1 MSLRDRIALV
11 TGASRGIGA
20 AAAEVL
26 ARRGARVALG
36 GRTVPDLDRV
46 AAKIKEEGG
55 QAVAVPCDVLDARQV
70 ERMVGRV
77 VEEWGQLDI
86 LVNNAGMGNPV
97 LPVEEVLPEDWDH
110 SMALNV
116 RSAFFCVRSAAP
128 LMKRRKYG
136 RIVNVSSFAGR
147 NHSRMSGPQYV
158 AAKAGLLGFT
168 RQMAVEL
175 GPYGIN
181 VNAVAPSIVLT
192 ARVRAKWESRA
203 EADRRAILSQIP
215 LGRLALPEEVAT
227 VIAFLASDDASYV
240 NGACIDINGGSYMV

>member
-1 MSLRDRIALV
+1 MV
-11 TGASRGIGA
+11 
-20 AAAEVL
+20 
-26 ARRGARVALG
+26 
-36 GRTVPDLDRV
+36 
-46 AAKIKEEGG
+46 AKIRGEGG
-55 QAVAVPCDVLDARQV
+55 QAIAVTCDVLDARQV
-70 ERMVGRV
+70 EGMVGRV
-77 VEEWGQLDI
+77 VEEWGRLDI

-97 LPVEEVLPEDWDH
+97 LAVEEVLPEDWDH

-116 RSAFFCVRSAAP
+116 RSAFFCVRSAVP
-128 LMKRRKYG
+128 LMKRQKYG

-175 GPYGIN
+175 GPHGIN

-192 ARVRAKWESRA
+192 ARVRAKWENRA